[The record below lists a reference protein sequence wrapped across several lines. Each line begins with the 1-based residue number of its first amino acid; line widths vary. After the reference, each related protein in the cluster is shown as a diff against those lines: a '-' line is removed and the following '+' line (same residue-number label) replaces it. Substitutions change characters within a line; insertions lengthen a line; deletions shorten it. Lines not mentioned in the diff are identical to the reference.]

1 MRNWLRK
8 TLVGLLSLSLAF
20 IGIVAAEQPSQALDS
35 RTFDPGLIISDA
47 VFNDWGTMNAAQIQK
62 FLEARVSTCT
72 DNDGGPKCLRNYK
85 ENVAG
90 SYAIR
95 GSLHSYSLRI
105 CADVPAASN
114 QTGAQIIYSV
124 AVACRINPRVLIVT
138 LQKEQ
143 GLITAADPT
152 TYMYK
157 AAMGYGCPDSAPQIC
172 GQDSKADS
180 RLFWQLYRAA
190 WQLRWYGDPR
200 GSFTYLKPGKTISM
214 GYHPSSSCGRKS
226 FQLKSQA
233 TAKLYYYTPYTPNAA
248 ALNNLWGTGDSCSA
262 YGNRNFWRTFWTW
275 FGSPVAGSYLLKS
288 SSNETYLVNQ
298 DTNKRYQITDAAL
311 IDDFAPLGPV
321 GTISDAYMASF
332 TNAGELKRLVQDA
345 TTAKRYMIVSGLKY
359 EVSSAAQATTLGLDW
374 ATAPVLTSVQ
384 LSIFDNLTFAKS
396 ATSGEVFLLQGATR
410 ALISD
415 QALIGA
421 LKPIGGTAVLSD
433 DVLGTFQL
441 VNPVTS
447 LVMDTAGLRYNL
459 LDGKKIPIATS
470 AVASALGLNW
480 NNATTIATAQLSKIT
495 TASFIKVTG
504 ATNSYLLSE
513 GKKHLVGSSLATSVS
528 KFGSTA
534 IVPADFASRFP
545 AGNELT
551 PLLKTSTDTWYVSG
565 ANKFKATQAQ
575 ATAMGLD
582 WSKSVLI
589 SSTQSGTLASPI
601 LMKTSTGTTTY
612 LVDGY
617 TDKYP
622 LATSDLS
629 VYSSFGSVGVVPSAY
644 LAAFNTKGDP
654 GRFVNGDDGYHYYLA
669 SAKRYRVSSAATAAE
684 IAPASFGSTPA
695 WSSLPTLSS
704 TELTK
709 FVVASTTKYITT
721 YIKDGNTTYVIEDGK
736 RREVLDAPS
745 LSGYYSTVPA
755 VSVLSGASFNS
766 LPLGNPVIANQSM
779 FQATDA
785 SAQGVFVSGTFYAM
799 PKAMFAAVKAAPA
812 WRFTKSTGTLSA
824 ASLAKTTK
832 GTAIAPFVVTD
843 NVGYLLSPDGK
854 TEISDIQNL
863 IASSTALPAAVATL
877 IDRVAGDAISTPVVV
892 KESAAATTS
901 YYVANRLKRPSFDTA
916 EGVAISA
923 LRSNNS
929 VKIWP
934 AYALEAIASGN
945 MVIAPGSVVKVKE
958 SGNIYI
964 IDGWGR
970 GLRMTK
976 SVADS
981 FGITSMKTVTRA
993 NLSGYNTLSVL
1004 PWQKVTC
1011 AGVTYLVDGGKLTR
1025 IDSASIGQWPGT
1037 AVALDATTCSRYAI
1051 NSAPVGVFVSNGTT
1065 KYKLIGGKLKPIRTA
1080 AEYTTMLGNGVA
1092 AAAVSKKLIG
1102 EFPKLNPTSYVVVKG
1117 DSLYKVAVKFGVT
1130 RAQLRTL
1137 NNLTTDVLTIGQ
1149 VIKLP

>member
-1 MRNWLRK
+1 MKNWLRK

-20 IGIVAAEQPSQALDS
+20 IGIVAAEQPSQALDA

-62 FLEARVSTCT
+62 FLEARVPTCT

-85 ENVAG
+85 EDVVG
-90 SYAIR
+90 TYAIR
-95 GSLHSYSLRI
+95 GSLHSYSLHI
-105 CADVPAASN
+105 CADVPAASG

-143 GLITAADPT
+143 GLVTAADPT

-172 GQDSKADS
+172 GQDSNSNS

-200 GSFTYLKPGKTISM
+200 GSFTYLKPGNTISM
-214 GYHPSSSCGRKS
+214 GYNPNSACGKKS
-226 FQLKSQA
+226 FKLKSQA
-233 TAKLYYYTPYTPNAA
+233 TAKLYYYTPYTPNTA

-288 SSNETYLVNQ
+288 SSNDTYLVNQ
-298 DTNKRYQITDAAL
+298 DTNKRFLITDATL

-332 TNAGELKRLVQDA
+332 ADAGQLKRLVQDA
-345 TTAKRYMIVSGLKY
+345 SNAKRYLIVSGLKY
-359 EVSSAAQATTLGLDW
+359 EVATQAQATTLGLDW
-374 ATAPVLTSVQ
+374 AAAPVLTNVQ

-410 ALISD
+410 ALVSD
-415 QALIGA
+415 PALLET
-421 LKPIGGTAVLSD
+421 LKPIGGTAVLPD
-433 DVLGTFQL
+433 DVLGTFEL

-459 LDGKKIPIATS
+459 LDGKKVPIATTTVAT
-470 AVASALGLNW
+470 AVGLNW
-480 NNATTIATAQLSKIT
+480 NNATAISTAQLAKIT
-495 TASFIKVTG
+495 TASFLKPTG
-504 ATNSYLLSE
+504 SSNSYLISE
-513 GKKHLVGSSLATSVS
+513 GKKHLVGSALVGTVS

-534 IVPADFASRFP
+534 TVPADFASRFP
-545 AGNELT
+545 AGNDLI
-551 PLLKTSTDTWYVSG
+551 PLLKTATDTWYVSG
-565 ANKFKATQAQ
+565 TQKFKTTQAQ

-582 WSKSVLI
+582 WSKAVLI
-589 SSTQSGTLASPI
+589 SSTQSGTLSSPI
-601 LMKTSTGTTTY
+601 LMKTSNSATTY

-622 LATSDLS
+622 LATADLP
-629 VYSSFGSVGVVPSAY
+629 VYSSFGSVGTVPAGY
-644 LAAFNTKGDP
+644 LNAFTTKGDP

-669 SAKRYRVSSAATAAE
+669 SAKRYRVASAATAAE
-684 IAPASFGSTPA
+684 IAPASFAATPA
-695 WSSLPTLSS
+695 WSSLPTLST
-704 TELTK
+704 TELAK
-709 FVVASTTKYITT
+709 YSVVSTTKYITT
-721 YIKDGNTTYVIEDGK
+721 YVKDGDITYVIEDGK

-745 LSGYYSTVPA
+745 LSGYYTTVPA
-755 VSVLSGASFNS
+755 VSVLGASSFSS
-766 LPLGNPVIANQSM
+766 LPLGNPVIANQTM
-779 FQATDA
+779 FKATD
-785 SAQGVFVSGTFYAM
+785 SSSYGVYVSSTFYPM
-799 PKAMFAAVKAAPA
+799 PAAMFEAVKAAST
-812 WRFTKSTGTLSA
+812 WRFAKSTGTLSA
-824 ASLAKTTK
+824 ASLAKITK
-832 GTAIAPFVVTD
+832 GTALAPFITTD
-843 NVGYLLSPDGK
+843 NVSYLLSADGK
-854 TEISDIQNL
+854 TEISDIQNV
-863 IASSTALPAAVATL
+863 VATTAAIPTAVTGL
-877 IDRVAGDAISTPVVV
+877 IDRVSGDAISTPIVV
-892 KESAAATTS
+892 KASSSSTTS
-901 YYVANRLKRPSFDTA
+901 YYVANRLKRPSFDTD
-916 EGVAISA
+916 EGIAISA
-923 LRSNNS
+923 LRSNSS

-934 AYALEAIASGN
+934 TYAIDALASGP
-945 MVIAPGSVVKVKE
+945 MVIAPGSIVKVKE

-970 GLRMTK
+970 GLRLT
-976 SVADS
+976 SAVASS
-981 FGITSMKTVTRA
+981 FTTATLKTVTRA
-993 NLSGYNTLSVL
+993 NLSGYNTLSTL

-1011 AGVTYLVDGGKLTR
+1011 AGVTYLVDSGKLTR
-1025 IDSASIGQWPGT
+1025 IDAASVAQWPSS
-1037 AVALDATTCSRYAI
+1037 AVALDATTCSRYQI
-1051 NSAPVGVFVSNGTT
+1051 NAAPVGVFVSNGTA
-1065 KYKLIGGKLKPIRTA
+1065 KYKLISGKLKPIRTN

-1092 AAAVSKKLIG
+1092 AVAVSKKLVT
-1102 EFPKLNPTSYVVVKG
+1102 ELPKLNPTSYVVVKG

>member
-1 MRNWLRK
+1 MKKWLRK
-8 TLVGLLSLSLAF
+8 TLVGLLSMSLAF
-20 IGIVAAEQPSQALDS
+20 IGVVAAEEPSQALDA

-72 DNDGGPKCLRNYK
+72 DDDGGPKCLRNYK
-85 ENVAG
+85 ENVVG
-90 SYAIR
+90 TYAIR
-95 GSLHSYSLRI
+95 GSLHSYSLHI
-105 CADVPAASN
+105 CADVPAANN

-172 GQDSKADS
+172 GQDSNSNS

-200 GSFTYLKPGKTISM
+200 GSFTYLKPGNTISM

-226 FQLKSQA
+226 FKLKSQA
-233 TAKLYYYTPYTPNAA
+233 TAKLYYYTPYTPNTA

-298 DTNKRYQITDAAL
+298 DTNKRYLITDAAL

-321 GTISDAYMASF
+321 GTISDAYMDSF
-332 TNAGELKRLVQDA
+332 ADAGQLKRLVQDA
-345 TTAKRYMIVSGLKY
+345 TSAKRYLIVSGLKY
-359 EVSSAAQATTLGLDW
+359 EVATQAQATTLGLDW

-384 LSIFDNLTFAKS
+384 LSIFENLTFAKS

-410 ALISD
+410 ALVSD
-415 QALIGA
+415 PALLES

-433 DVLGTFQL
+433 DVLSTFTL
-441 VNPVTS
+441 VDPVST

-459 LDGKKIPIATS
+459 LDGKKIPIATNT
-470 AVASALGLNW
+470 VASAVGLNW
-480 NNATTIATAQLSKIT
+480 NNATAIATAQLAKIT
-495 TASFIKVTG
+495 TASFIKPTG
-504 ATNSYLLSE
+504 SSTSYLLSE
-513 GKKHLVGSSLATSVS
+513 GKKHLVGAAMANSVS

-534 IVPADFASRFP
+534 LVPLDFASRFP
-545 AGNELT
+545 SGNELT

-565 ANKFKATQAQ
+565 SQKFKATQAQ
-575 ATAMGLD
+575 ASAMGLD
-582 WSKSVLI
+582 WTKSVLI
-589 SSTQSGTLASPI
+589 SSTQSATLTSPI
-601 LMKTSTGTTTY
+601 LMKTATSATTY

-617 TDKYP
+617 ADKYP
-622 LATSDLS
+622 LAATDLP
-629 VYSSFGSVGVVPSAY
+629 VYASLGSVGVVPSGY
-644 LAAFNTKGDP
+644 LNAFTTKGDP

-669 SAKRYRVSSAATAAE
+669 AAKRYRVSSAATAAE

-704 TELTK
+704 TELSKYT
-709 FVVASTTKYITT
+709 VASTTKYITT
-721 YIKDGNTTYVIEDGK
+721 YIKDGETTYVIEDGK
-736 RREVLDAPS
+736 RREVLDAAS
-745 LSGYYSTVPA
+745 LSGYYTTVPA
-755 VSVLSGASFNS
+755 VSVLAASSFS
-766 LPLGNPVIANQSM
+766 TLPLGNPVIANQTL
-779 FQATDA
+779 FKATDS
-785 SAQGVFVSGTFYAM
+785 SAFGVFVSGTFYPM
-799 PKAMFAAVKAAPA
+799 PKAMFDTVKAADT
-812 WRFTKSTGTLSA
+812 WRFAKSSGTLSP
-824 ASLAKTTK
+824 ASVAKTTK
-832 GTAIAPFVVTD
+832 GTALTPFVVTD
-843 NVGYLLSPDGK
+843 NIAYLLSAEGK
-854 TEISDIQNL
+854 TAISDIQNV
-863 IASSTALPAAVATL
+863 IANPTAIPAAVTGL
-877 IDRVAGDAISTPVVV
+877 IDRVAGDPLSTPLVVR
-892 KESAAATTS
+892 ESSSATTS

-923 LRSNNS
+923 LRANNA

-934 AYALEAIASGN
+934 KYALDEIVSGA

-964 IDGWGR
+964 IDGWNK
-970 GLRMTK
+970 GLRMTPA
-976 SVADS
+976 VASS
-981 FGITSMKTVTRA
+981 FGTTAMKTVTRA
-993 NLSGYNTLSVL
+993 NLSGYNTLSTL
-1004 PWQKVTC
+1004 PWQKVIC
-1011 AGVTYLVDGGKLTR
+1011 SGVAYLVDGGKLTR
-1025 IDSASIGQWPGT
+1025 IDTSAVAQWPGT
-1037 AVALDATTCSRYAI
+1037 ALALDATTCSRYPI
-1051 NSAPVGVFVSNGTT
+1051 NAAPVGVFVANGTA
-1065 KYKLIGGKLKPIRTA
+1065 KYKVISGKLKPIRTS
-1080 AEYTTMLGNGVA
+1080 AEYTTMLGSGIA
-1092 AAAVSKKLIG
+1092 AAAVSKKLIS
-1102 EFPKLNPTSYVVVKG
+1102 ELPKLNPTSYVVVKG
-1117 DSLYKVAVKFGVT
+1117 DTLYKVAVKFGVT